1 MNYRQ
6 EYTHK
11 HVIPLISQSNLWF
24 PDISKPQRSSLATL
38 NHNHNNNNYHYYQT
52 YDFNK
57 KPHNQYFNSSLITT
71 QQQSIRSKYK
81 LDLFNNISKRSL
93 IQINNKQT
101 IQSIKIRKHLYNNNH
116 NNNTVDLN
124 EQYTYYQ
131 LSVDGNNRRDTFSR
145 INTIHCE
152 SIYNNHDS
160 VKINVSRY

>member
-1 MNYRQ
+1 MNMNYRQ

-38 NHNHNNNNYHYYQT
+38 NNNNNHYYQA

-57 KPHNQYFNSSLITT
+57 KPHNQYFNSSLVTT
-71 QQQSIRSKYK
+71 RQQSIRSKYK
-81 LDLFNNISKRSL
+81 LHLFNNISKRSI

-101 IQSIKIRKHLYNNNH
+101 IQSLKIRKHFCN

-124 EQYTYYQ
+124 EKYTNYQ
-131 LSVDGNNRRDTFSR
+131 LSVNGNNRRDTFSR

-152 SIYNNHDS
+152 SINNNHDS